1 MNHCLNFRKISVV
14 IVKMGLNLIGN
25 HYSKKKMYLES
36 ESAISR
42 VSPSIYPPTSPNL
55 SLHPDD
61 NDDDTFLSS
70 WL

>member
-36 ESAISR
+36 ESDCSR
-42 VSPSIYPPTSPNL
+42 GNSPSVTPPTSPNL

-61 NDDDTFLSS
+61 NDDDTF
-70 WL
+70 